1 MGANKTPTPSRLDVE
16 YLGGIHLVDSILWM
30 DALRRVDLCFL
41 SHAHAAKSLA
51 HAKILATD
59 ATIRLSTGAPFRAKT
74 LISPYYRRFSLGEL
88 DLELHPAGHTLGSA
102 QLLINADRRR
112 LVYTGH
118 FDLSP
123 NRSIEPARILDCDVL
138 VMDVDG
144 CQPGLTRPEPEPE
157 AAAVVAW
164 IKRVLAAGAQP
175 VLLADPL
182 GPAQELAALIGAAG
196 LTTRV
201 HRSIYT
207 VCRTYHD
214 LGNKLPGVRSFRG
227 TPRRD
232 EVTIFPPHLARSR
245 AIEKL
250 TRRRLAL
257 ANPFETSPGEF
268 SLPRF
273 DARFDFSCSA
283 DHNHVLRYALESNA
297 RRIYVLGRNATAIAD
312 DLRTRGHRAWPLIP
326 PHQMD
331 IFRGAKRPASS

>member
-1 MGANKTPTPSRLDVE
+1 MGARNTPTPSKLDVE
-16 YLGGIHLVDSILWM
+16 YLAGIHLVDSILWM

-41 SHAHAAKSLA
+41 SHAHATQSFE
-51 HAKILATD
+51 HGKILATD
-59 ATIRLSTGAPFRAKT
+59 ATIRLSTGAPIRPKT
-74 LISPYYRRFSLGEL
+74 LTSPYYRRFSLGDL
-88 DLELHPAGHTLGSA
+88 DLELHPAGHVLGAA
-102 QLLINADRRR
+102 QLLITAGGRR

-144 CQPGLTRPEPEPE
+144 CTPGLIRPEPEPE

-164 IKRVLAAGAQP
+164 IRRVLAAKAQP

-182 GPAQELAALIGAAG
+182 GPAQELAALIGKAG
-196 LTTRV
+196 WTTRV

-207 VCRTYHD
+207 VCRTYHE

-227 TPRRD
+227 TPRHD

-257 ANPFETSPGEF
+257 AKPFENASGEA
-268 SLPRF
+268 SLPHF
-273 DARFDFSCSA
+273 DERFDFSCSA
-283 DHNHVLRYALESNA
+283 DHAGVLRYALESNA
-297 RRIYVLGRNATAIAD
+297 RRIYVLGRYAAAIAD
-312 DLRTRGHRAWPLIP
+312 DLRSRGHRAWPLIP

-331 IFRGAKRPASS
+331 FFWEATRPASS